1 MTNPIQLKRQ
11 PPPIEVS
18 DQGLNRRDQRAYD
31 ANITSNYGNP
41 ARILE
46 RKIEHLAKMLDCT
59 EEEATQL
66 FLHNF

>member
-1 MTNPIQLKRQ
+1 MANPIQLKRQ

-41 ARILE
+41 AHILE

-66 FLHNF
+66 FLHNL